1 MTTSERVDEL
11 ETLIAETKADMAELR
26 AMIESQ
32 KMDLQKL
39 VNRPQTTLPPTQ
51 EQQKFLQKI
60 TATQE
65 QILQLTEKEMKT
77 LTASVEKMNGSV
89 NLAVKTEVS
98 RFNKVITTA
107 IADIVDTAKS
117 TTSEYHLLL
126 VELDRR
132 YAQLM
137 HRRLVIDAI
146 LIIAIFI
153 NIFAVIF

>member
-39 VNRPQTTLPPTQ
+39 VNRPPTTPPPTQ
-51 EQQKFLQKI
+51 KQQKFLQKM

-98 RFNKVITTA
+98 RFNKVITSA
-107 IADIVDTAKS
+107 IVDIVDTAKS

-132 YAQLM
+132 NAQLM

>member
-39 VNRPQTTLPPTQ
+39 VNRPQTTMPPTQ

-60 TATQE
+60 IATQE

-98 RFNKVITTA
+98 RFNKLITGA
-107 IADIVDTAKS
+107 IADIVDTAKA

-126 VELDRR
+126 MELDRR
-132 YAQLM
+132 NAQLM
-137 HRRLVIDAI
+137 HRRLVIDFILLIAI
-146 LIIAIFI
+146 LI
-153 NIFAVIF
+153 NIFAAFF

>member
-1 MTTSERVDEL
+1 
-11 ETLIAETKADMAELR
+11 
-26 AMIESQ
+26 
-32 KMDLQKL
+32 
-39 VNRPQTTLPPTQ
+39 
-51 EQQKFLQKI
+51 
-60 TATQE
+60 
-65 QILQLTEKEMKT
+65 
-77 LTASVEKMNGSV
+77 MNGSV

-98 RFNKVITTA
+98 RFNKVITSA
-107 IADIVDTAKS
+107 IVDIVDTAKS

-132 YAQLM
+132 NAQLM